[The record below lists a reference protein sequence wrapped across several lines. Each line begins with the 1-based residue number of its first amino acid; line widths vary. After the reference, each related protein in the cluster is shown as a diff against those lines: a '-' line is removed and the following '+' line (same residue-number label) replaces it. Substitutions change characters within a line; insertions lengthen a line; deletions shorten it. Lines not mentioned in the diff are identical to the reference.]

1 MEWGFALALIGLI
14 VVLVATIWFYAGR
27 GNQLARILGT
37 TTPIVDSQGRPVM
50 HTQPGCTPA
59 TVPATGSNIS
69 LQESVA
75 LLTTPS
81 LAIAGWVIGAIMI
94 IGGVIWGLIERGR
107 KKPDSTLASLL
118 PAALLQ
124 QQLTAAPVVAT
135 TPAVVTP
142 TVAVP
147 AVTTT
152 GLTAA
157 DIAAIRKLLAASPA
171 TTASLV

>member
-14 VVLVATIWFYAGR
+14 VVLVSTIWFYAGR
-27 GNQLARILGT
+27 GNQLARILST
-37 TTPIVDSQGRPVM
+37 TTPIVDSQGRPVT
-50 HTQPGCTPA
+50 HTQPGCTPG
-59 TVPATGSNIS
+59 TVPATGANIS

-75 LLTTPS
+75 LLSTPS

-124 QQLTAAPVVAT
+124 QQLTAT
-135 TPAVVTP
+135 TVPAVVT
-142 TVAVP
+142 TAP
-147 AVTTT
+147 AVVAAPVIPAATS

-157 DIAAIRKLLAASPA
+157 DVAAIRRLLAASPTSVA
-171 TTASLV
+171 